1 MTRLAPEHFPT
12 VTLVHVPN
20 PDHKVWYT
28 CMHMLRWDQGMGRCP
43 AMPSRNFCGILAER
57 EGCEELW

>member
-28 CMHMLRWDQGMGRCP
+28 CMHMLRWDQGMGKV
-43 AMPSRNFCGILAER
+43 PSNAQPKVLRHPRGARGL
-57 EGCEELW
+57 